1 MTYTELLN
9 IAGGLLSFD
18 GWFLAAYML
27 LVGVIAAILK
37 LKRVPGQFFGLWLLG
52 LLTAFLGPSY
62 SDVVIEARFPLVFV
76 FCFGIVGVG
85 LAGAGFVAICLSPSI
100 FAFLSKIKG
109 KWWLLTANIAMV
121 FPFGPV
127 ILFIFV
133 LREYKKSL
141 ATMAGERV
149 QTT

>member
-85 LAGAGFVAICLSPSI
+85 LAGAGFVVS
-100 FAFLSKIKG
+100 
-109 KWWLLTANIAMV
+109 
-121 FPFGPV
+121 
-127 ILFIFV
+127 
-133 LREYKKSL
+133 R
-141 ATMAGERV
+141 
-149 QTT
+149 